1 MFSLSVVS
9 ESELVDV
16 GVIVGEVGRLEKLSD
31 IPF

>member
-9 ESELVDV
+9 ESQLVDV
-16 GVIVGEVGRLEKLSD
+16 GVIVGEVGGLEKLAD